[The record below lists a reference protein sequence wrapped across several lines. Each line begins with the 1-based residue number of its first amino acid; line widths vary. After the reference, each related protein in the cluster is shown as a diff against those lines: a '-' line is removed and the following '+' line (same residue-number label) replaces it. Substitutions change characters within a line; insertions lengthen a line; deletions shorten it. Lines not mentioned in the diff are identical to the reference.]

1 MDPNEPKDANVY
13 SFMMQLVQEKHGDD
27 VSVELLNTEA
37 ERLYIE
43 FGDLLVDSFEPML
56 SSDQKA
62 QFDALVA
69 EEADQEMILTFLTE
83 SIDNLEQ
90 RILDT
95 LMNFR
100 ENYLSEIEE

>member
-13 SFMMQLVQEKHGDD
+13 SFMMQIVQEKHGDD
-27 VSVELLNTEA
+27 ASVELLNTEA

-43 FGDLLVDSFEPML
+43 FGDLLVDSFEPL
-56 SSDQKA
+56 LTVEQKV
-62 QFDALVA
+62 QFDTLVSQ
-69 EEADQEMILTFLTE
+69 EVDQETILAFLTD

-95 LMNFR
+95 LMKFR
-100 ENYLSEIEE
+100 DNYLSETEE